1 VTESIRE
8 RLVARQERASLL
20 PDPRST
26 PGVKGRKRAERETV
40 QGAERLGKLQERL
53 WAERRRS
60 VLLVLQGMDTSGK
73 NGAIKH
79 VFRGLNPVG
88 IDVASFERPTDEELA
103 HHFLWRIERRLP
115 RPGQITIFN
124 RSHYEDVL
132 VVRVMGLVPEE
143 EWRGRYAEILDF
155 ERRIAESGTTIIKV
169 YLHISFEE
177 QRQRLL
183 ARLDDPD
190 KHWKFDEA
198 DLEQRGRWDD
208 YMAAYE
214 AAIRECHTDAAP
226 WYLVPSDRKWY
237 RNRAIAG
244 ILEETLVEMDP
255 RFPHPDL
262 DVARLRV
269 RLAPPN
275 RGADDRN
282 P

>member
-8 RLVARQERASLL
+8 RLVARPERPSSPLE
-20 PDPRST
+20 PGST
-26 PGVKGRKRAERETV
+26 PGIKGRKRAARETA
-40 QGAERLGKLQERL
+40 QRAERLAGLQERL

-88 IDVASFERPTDEELA
+88 IDVASFERPTDDELA

-115 RPGQITIFN
+115 QPGQVMIFN

-132 VVRVMGLVPEE
+132 VVRVMGLVPEG
-143 EWRGRYAEILDF
+143 EWRRRYAEILNF
-155 ERRIAESGTTIIKV
+155 ERRIAASGTTIIKV
-169 YLHISFEE
+169 WLHISFEE
-177 QRQRLL
+177 QRRRLL

-208 YMAAYE
+208 YMGAYD
-214 AAIRECHTDAAP
+214 AAIRECHTAAAP
-226 WYLVPSDRKWY
+226 WYVVPSDHKWY
-237 RNRAIAG
+237 RNWAIAR
-244 ILEETLVEMDP
+244 IVEETLLEMDP
-255 RFPHPDL
+255 RFPRPEL
-262 DVARLRV
+262 DFAGLRARLTPPHR
-269 RLAPPN
+269 APN
-275 RGADDRN
+275 R
-282 P
+282 

>member
-1 VTESIRE
+1 MTRSIRSL
-8 RLVARQERASLL
+8 LVAHPEQPSVL

-26 PGVKGRKRAERETV
+26 PGVRARKEAERAIGRRVERF
-40 QGAERLGKLQERL
+40 AELQERL
-53 WAERRRS
+53 WAERQRS

-115 RPGQITIFN
+115 QPGQLEIFN

-143 EWRGRYAEILDF
+143 EWRGRYAEILNF
-155 ERRIAESGTTIIKV
+155 ERRIAESGTTIVKV
-169 YLHISFEE
+169 CLHISFEE
-177 QRQRLL
+177 QRHRLL

-198 DLEQRGRWDD
+198 DLEQRARWDD
-208 YMAAYE
+208 FMSAYE
-214 AAIRECHTDAAP
+214 AAIRECHTAAAP
-226 WYLVPSDRKWY
+226 WYVVPADRKWY
-237 RNRAIAG
+237 RNWAVAG
-244 ILEETLVEMDP
+244 ILLETLKDMDP
-255 RFPHPDL
+255 RFPRPDL
-262 DVARLRV
+262 DVAALRA
-269 RLAPPN
+269 RLAPP
-275 RGADDRN
+275 G
-282 P
+282 